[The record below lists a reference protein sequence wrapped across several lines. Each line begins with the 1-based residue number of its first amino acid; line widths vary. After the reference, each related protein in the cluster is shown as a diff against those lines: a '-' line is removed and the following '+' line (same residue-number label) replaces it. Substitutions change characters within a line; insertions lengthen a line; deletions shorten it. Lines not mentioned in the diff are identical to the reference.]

1 MTLPPARLA
10 ASTALRALSALAM
23 GGLLAVVAAP
33 SPAQAGDHG
42 TVIAAAG
49 QRQWLWCAG
58 TGSPTAVISSG
69 LRADHTMWRKVIA
82 PLQRLTRTCIYDRP
96 GLGSSPPRTGSKRTD
111 AGAHADELHALL
123 AASGEQG
130 PYLLIAHSYAG
141 LIARAFAASY
151 PQDVS
156 GMLLVDAVFPSI
168 HRTYLPSYRG
178 PWHEGGTTID
188 MQASED
194 ATRSGP
200 RLGALPLIVLTAGD
214 GTGTSWADRVWE
226 REQARASRLSSAGQ
240 HWHATR
246 SGHVI
251 QQDQPAIVIEAV
263 QALVTQ
269 SRADAAALAR

>member
-1 MTLPPARLA
+1 MRPLHVL
-10 ASTALRALSALAM
+10 TALTMVA
-23 GGLLAVVAAP
+23 LLALGIAPTSATAA
-33 SPAQAGDHG
+33 DHG
-42 TVIAAAG
+42 TVVAAAG
-49 QRQWLWCAG
+49 QRQWIWCAG

-69 LRADHTMWRKVIA
+69 LRADHAMWRKVIT
-82 PLQRLTRTCIYDRP
+82 PLQRITRTCIYDRP
-96 GLGSSPPRTGSKRTD
+96 GLGSSPPRQGAQRTD
-111 AGAHADELHALL
+111 AGEHADELHALL
-123 AASGEQG
+123 AAAGERG

-156 GMLLVDAVFPSI
+156 GMLLIDAVFPSI

-194 ATRSGP
+194 ATRGGP
-200 RLGALPLIVLTAGD
+200 RLGDLPLIVLTAGD

-240 HWHATR
+240 QWHATR

-263 QALVTQ
+263 RLLVTQ
-269 SRADAAALAR
+269 SRDDAAAHAR